1 LIQQNRAKS
10 PFLAHI
16 GPILFLTCIFWLN
29 FLSRIIL
36 APLLPTIE
44 TDLGITH
51 GEAGSLFM
59 IISIGYSMAL
69 LGSGFISSK
78 LSHRTTIIISSV
90 MTGLTLLGISFAHS
104 LFEIRIGLL
113 GLGMAAGL
121 YLPSGMTTI
130 TAIIE
135 YKHWGK
141 AIAIH
146 ELAPSL
152 AFITAPL
159 ISESLMQC
167 CPWKGVLILIGGM
180 SILAG
185 ISFSLFGSGGTFTGN
200 TPNYGNISKLLG
212 RRPFWIMTV
221 LFSLGIACS
230 IGIYSMLPLYL
241 VSERY
246 IDRSFAN
253 TVIGLSRIPV
263 LFVAI
268 VAGWISD
275 RIGPK
280 ATIRCVLIFNGI
292 MTMLLGITPG
302 NFIVM
307 IIFLQPMLS
316 VCFFPAAFTILSSIS
331 PPEQRSLTVSLTVFV
346 AYLMGAGIIPA
357 AMGILGETVTFSI
370 SFVIVGGLI
379 GISFVLTRFISS
391 ITDDHSC
398 GK

>member
-1 LIQQNRAKS
+1 MINSSRGNTS
-10 PFLAHI
+10 FLTHL
-16 GPILFLTCIFWLN
+16 GPILFLTGIFWIN

-44 TDLGITH
+44 TDLGISH

-59 IISIGYSMAL
+59 MISIGYSVAL
-69 LGSGFISSK
+69 LGSGFISSI
-78 LSHRTTIIISSV
+78 LSHRTTIIMSSV
-90 MTGLTLLGISFAHS
+90 TTGLALFGIAFAHS

-130 TAIIE
+130 TAIVE

-159 ISESLMQC
+159 ISEGLMQC
-167 CPWKGVLILIGGM
+167 CPWKGVLIMIGSM
-180 SILAG
+180 AILAG
-185 ISFSLFGSGGTFTGN
+185 ISFALFSSVGTFTVN
-200 TPNYGNISKLLG
+200 TPNYGNIRKLLG
-212 RRPFWIMTV
+212 LRPFWIMTI
-221 LFSLGIACS
+221 LFSLGIAAS

-241 VSERY
+241 VSERA
-246 IDRSFAN
+246 IERGLAN
-253 TVIGLSRIPV
+253 TLIGLSRIPV
-263 LFVAI
+263 LLVAI
-268 VAGWISD
+268 ISGWISD

-280 ATIRCVLIFNGI
+280 ITIQCVLIFNGI
-292 MTMLLGITPG
+292 MTMFLGIIPG
-302 NFIVM
+302 NYLVI

-316 VCFFPAAFTILSSIS
+316 VCFFPAAFTILSSIF
-331 PPEQRSLTVSLTVFV
+331 PQELRSLTVSLTVFF
-346 AYLMGAGIIPA
+346 AYLMGAGFIPA
-357 AMGILGETVTFSI
+357 GMGVLGEVASFAT

-379 GISFVLTRFISS
+379 GTSVVLTRFLNSTRDKQS
-391 ITDDHSC
+391 
-398 GK
+398 